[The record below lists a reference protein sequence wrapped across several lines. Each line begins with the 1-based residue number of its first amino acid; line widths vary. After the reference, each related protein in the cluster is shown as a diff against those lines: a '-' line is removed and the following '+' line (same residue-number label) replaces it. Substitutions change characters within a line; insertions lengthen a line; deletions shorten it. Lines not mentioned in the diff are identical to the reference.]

1 MQKIVFLIISC
12 FVIPLCL
19 AQGTSNDQLIHTAKY
34 ASGEVVPYIL
44 TEINLQRPKY
54 AVILMPG
61 GNGNVSPYMQDG
73 KLVFQLA
80 GNFLIRSRDLF
91 ADSETIVVS
100 TDSTGSAERVKAILD
115 DLKTRY
121 QNLDVYIIGTSK
133 GTYSTMQLGLR
144 MDGQVQGFVHTAS
157 MSSISG
163 YDTTKLMSR
172 HLLVHH
178 VQDGCSLTSYSGA
191 KANHDKYGT
200 TLISVDGGDSY
211 GDPCLAQA
219 YHGFKNIEK
228 NVVSQIKV
236 WIKQSN

>member
-19 AQGTSNDQLIHTAKY
+19 AQGTSNDQLIQTAKY

-44 TEINLQRPKY
+44 TEVNLQRPKY

-73 KLVFQLA
+73 KIFFQLA

-157 MSSISG
+157 MSSIGS

-178 VQDGCSLTSYSGA
+178 VQDGCSLTGYSGA